1 MTAPTTSTATPR
13 SAAGRVPSWPLL
25 LLAAPAFVAIW
36 SGWVGLGE
44 LTGFGTVRPLPG
56 IWPGLELDTT
66 ITLPIGVETY
76 AAYAT
81 RAWLTPGV
89 PDRARRFART
99 SAIGALA
106 LGALGQVAYHLMVA
120 AEVTS
125 APWPITTAVS
135 CLPVAVLGMGAALVH
150 LLRAPGDKPDLA
162 PAERPPLA
170 AAGESSPVGRAPA
183 GEPVGEPGEATTAPG
198 DHHNADAEAD
208 LIARA
213 REVIAA
219 ADGRPL
225 GRRALARE
233 LGCTE
238 HRARTVLDAAS
249 GNGGSAGPG
258 AHTREA

>member
-1 MTAPTTSTATPR
+1 
-13 SAAGRVPSWPLL
+13 
-25 LLAAPAFVAIW
+25 
-36 SGWVGLGE
+36 
-44 LTGFGTVRPLPG
+44 
-56 IWPGLELDTT
+56 
-66 ITLPIGVETY
+66 
-76 AAYAT
+76 
-81 RAWLTPGV
+81 
-89 PDRARRFART
+89 
-99 SAIGALA
+99 
-106 LGALGQVAYHLMVA
+106 MVA

>member
-1 MTAPTTSTATPR
+1 MTASTTSTAPAA
-13 SAAGRVPSWPLL
+13 AAGRVPSWPLL

-56 IWPGLELDTT
+56 IWPGLERDTA

-89 PDRARRFART
+89 PERARRFART

-125 APWPITTAVS
+125 APWPITAAVS

-150 LLRAPGDKPDLA
+150 LLRTPGDEPTPA

-170 AAGESSPVGRAPA
+170 AAGETSPVGRAPA
-183 GEPVGEPGEATTAPG
+183 GEPVGEPGPPTTAPG
-198 DHHNADAEAD
+198 DDEERD
-208 LIARA
+208 LMVRA
-213 REVIAA
+213 REVLAA

-238 HRARTVLDAAS
+238 HRARTVLDAVS
-249 GNGGSAGPG
+249 GNGTSAARGAGGSES
-258 AHTREA
+258 R